1 MGFTFDDRNPDA
13 TSLAEMERLIAQDP
27 RNQERIFPYIGGEEV
42 NSSPTHSH
50 HRYVINFGEMSE
62 AEARQWPDLMAIVEE
77 KVKPARF
84 KQNREIRKRYWWRF
98 GETTPALFKVIAEC
112 DRVLV
117 ISRIGQHGSFTFL
130 NSDFVFSESLVIFP
144 LPNHKYFALLQS
156 SIHEIWAR
164 FLGSSLEERL
174 RYTPSDCFETFPF
187 PENHDTNPDLEA
199 IGEHYY
205 HYRADLMVKNNQGLT
220 DTYNRFHDPNETHPD
235 ILQLRQLHQ
244 QLDTATLTAYGWHDL
259 TAADYGFALDYL
271 DLDDDLID
279 QLPPNLRQKIDSHD
293 LFFPDP
299 HTAATFDATI
309 KTLSKTRKKLPWRY
323 RWPDPIRNDI
333 LARLLD
339 LNQERYDAEIRLG
352 LHVKKSKTRKQP
364 ATGQTE
370 IHLN

>member
-1 MGFTFDDRNPDA
+1 MKDD
-13 TSLAEMERLIAQDP
+13 
-27 RNQERIFPYIGGEEV
+27 
-42 NSSPTHSH
+42 
-50 HRYVINFGEMSE
+50 
-62 AEARQWPDLMAIVEE
+62 
-77 KVKPARF
+77 
-84 KQNREIRKRYWWRF
+84 
-98 GETTPALFKVIAEC
+98 
-112 DRVLV
+112 
-117 ISRIGQHGSFTFL
+117 
-130 NSDFVFSESLVIFP
+130 
-144 LPNHKYFALLQS
+144 
-156 SIHEIWAR
+156 
-164 FLGSSLEERL
+164 L
-174 RYTPSDCFETFPF
+174 RYTPSSCFETFPF
-187 PENHDTNPDLEA
+187 PENHETNPDLEA

-271 DLDDDLID
+271 DLDDETRD
-279 QLPPNLRQKIDSHD
+279 QLPTDQRQKIDSHD